1 MRSLLFALLT
11 VVGVACGFTSRAQ
24 FSLPLCHSRR
34 ALSSEAQG
42 EQNDLE
48 LFLAENYPSFYTV
61 VMKPNEKV
69 IKTLRKNVDYG
80 FTLFVP
86 NEASFEKLGQKKI
99 EQLKDIR
106 NLETVSKIS
115 DYHTIGD
122 ETVSL
127 DVLLG
132 DNIGGVLTM
141 GGEVRVGPSQS
152 GGIFGIGAK
161 DDGGVVIGSNARIVQ
176 SFRFGAGVVHEVD
189 SLVSPEIL
197 WRYVD
202 QLRIPGST

>member
-1 MRSLLFALLT
+1 MRRLFLALLV
-11 VVGVACGFTSRAQ
+11 VVGAASGFTPRAQ
-24 FSLPLCHSRR
+24 FSLFKCHSRR

-48 LFLAENYPSFYTV
+48 IFLAEQYPSFYKLAI
-61 VMKPNEKV
+61 KPNEKV
-69 IKTLRKNVDYG
+69 VKTLRKNADYG

-86 NEASFEKLGQKKI
+86 NEAALAKLGQKKI
-99 EQLKDIR
+99 DQLKDIR

-152 GGIFGIGAK
+152 GGFFGIGAK
-161 DDGGVVIGSNARIVQ
+161 DDGGVVIGNNARIVQ
-176 SFRFGAGVVHEVD
+176 SFQFGAGVVHEVD

-202 QLRIPGST
+202 QLRIPGSK

>member
-1 MRSLLFALLT
+1 MQRLTFVLLT
-11 VVGVACGFTSRAQ
+11 ALGVVCGFTSRAQ
-24 FSLPLCHSRR
+24 LLNLPQSWLAMST
-34 ALSSEAQG
+34 EAQG
-42 EQNDLE
+42 NQNELE
-48 LFLAENYPSFYTV
+48 LFLAERYPSFYQL

-69 IKTLRKNVDYG
+69 VKTLRKNASFG

-86 NEASFEKLGQKKI
+86 NEAAFGKLGEKKI
-99 EQLKDIR
+99 NQLRDAR

-122 ETVSL
+122 ETVPL

-152 GGIFGIGAK
+152 GGFFGIGAK
-161 DDGGVVIGSNARIVQ
+161 DDGGVVIGSNAKIVQ
-176 SFRFGAGVVHEVD
+176 SFQFGAGVIHEVD

-202 QLRIPGST
+202 QLRIPGSK

>member
-1 MRSLLFALLT
+1 MQRLLFPLLMAIGLT
-11 VVGVACGFTSRAQ
+11 CGFTNRAQ
-24 FSLPLCHSRR
+24 FGVPKYQLRR

-48 LFLAENYPSFYTV
+48 FFLAKNYPSFYKL

-69 IKTLRKNVDYG
+69 VKTLRKNADFG

-86 NEASFEKLGQKKI
+86 NEAAFAKLGQKKVN
-99 EQLKDIR
+99 QLEDIR
-106 NLETVSKIS
+106 NLETASKIS
-115 DYHTIGD
+115 DYHTVGD

-132 DNIGGVLTM
+132 DNIGGLLTM

-152 GGIFGIGAK
+152 GGFFGIGSK
-161 DDGGVVIGSNARIVQ
+161 DDGGVVIGNNARVLQ
-176 SFRFGAGVVHEVD
+176 SFHFGAGIVHEVD

-202 QLRIPGST
+202 QLRIPGSK